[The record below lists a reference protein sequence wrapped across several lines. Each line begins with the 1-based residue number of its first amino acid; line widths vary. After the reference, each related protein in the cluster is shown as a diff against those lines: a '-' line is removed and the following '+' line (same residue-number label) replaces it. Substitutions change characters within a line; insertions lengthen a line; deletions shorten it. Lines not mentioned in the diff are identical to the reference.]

1 MRWAYS
7 GQPETPRSRYSHSGL
22 KGTLRCSGVPE
33 SYAQLGYLCPGSARQ
48 PPLASA
54 NCPCDAARSSASMKI
69 GSCQGSCEVPWS
81 RSSLNPVTVQ
91 FRGRV
96 RRWREDKPGG
106 LAVVDVPDA
115 LVAELGG
122 RRQMRVTGTLNGSP
136 FTGSTMLVAGGGLCV
151 GVSRVAL
158 KTAGASMDELVTLTI
173 KSESPNAR

>member
-1 MRWAYS
+1 
-7 GQPETPRSRYSHSGL
+7 
-22 KGTLRCSGVPE
+22 
-33 SYAQLGYLCPGSARQ
+33 
-48 PPLASA
+48 
-54 NCPCDAARSSASMKI
+54 
-69 GSCQGSCEVPWS
+69 
-81 RSSLNPVTVQ
+81 VTVQ